1 MQRRARLQRQKTIRA
16 VPRESE
22 ISMRTICI
30 VTATRA
36 EYGLLRPVVQK
47 ISKSDMLALQL
58 VVTGA
63 HLCPRLGETVHE
75 IENDGFPIA
84 ARLPIFTEDAGEPV
98 AKTIART
105 LTVFDD
111 YFAAHRPMWCCCWA
125 TGLKFSP
132 WRQRPPR
139 GIFRSPISRAGMLR
153 WARPMNTTATAS
165 PRWRRC
171 IFRPAPTALR
181 GLSAWARPPARCSA

>member
-1 MQRRARLQRQKTIRA
+1 
-16 VPRESE
+16 
-22 ISMRTICI
+22 MRTICI

-84 ARLPIFTEDAGEPV
+84 ARLPIFTEDAGE
-98 AKTIART
+98 
-105 LTVFDD
+105 
-111 YFAAHRPMWCCCWA
+111 RPR
-125 TGLKFSP
+125 L
-132 WRQRPPR
+132 PR
-139 GIFRSPISRAGMLR
+139 GISRSPISRAGMLR

-181 GLSAWARPPARCSA
+181 GSSVWAKPPAPCSA

>member
-1 MQRRARLQRQKTIRA
+1 MTFTNVLPSIKKGYL
-16 VPRESE
+16 
-22 ISMRTICI
+22 MRTICI

-111 YFAAHRPMWCCCWA
+111 YFAAHRPDA
-125 TGLKFSP
+125 VLLLGDRF
-132 WRQRPPR
+132 
-139 GIFRSPISRAGMLR
+139 
-153 WARPMNTTATAS
+153 
-165 PRWRRC
+165 
-171 IFRPAPTALR
+171 
-181 GLSAWARPPARCSA
+181 

>member
-1 MQRRARLQRQKTIRA
+1 
-16 VPRESE
+16 
-22 ISMRTICI
+22 MRTICI

-84 ARLPIFTEDAGEPV
+84 ARLPIFTEDAGEPLLQFLIPLLPV
-98 AKTIART
+98 
-105 LTVFDD
+105 LF
-111 YFAAHRPMWCCCWA
+111 
-125 TGLKFSP
+125 
-132 WRQRPPR
+132 
-139 GIFRSPISRAGMLR
+139 
-153 WARPMNTTATAS
+153 
-165 PRWRRC
+165 
-171 IFRPAPTALR
+171 
-181 GLSAWARPPARCSA
+181 